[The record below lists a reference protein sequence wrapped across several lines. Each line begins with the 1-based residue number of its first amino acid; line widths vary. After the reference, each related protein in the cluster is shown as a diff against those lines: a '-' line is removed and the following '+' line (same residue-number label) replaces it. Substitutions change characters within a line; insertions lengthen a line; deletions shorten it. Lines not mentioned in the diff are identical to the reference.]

1 MTNHCCCG
9 QVAYDVGRG
18 VPVWEPLLDVVGER
32 LAETFMRAN
41 KRDHTGLPIYDDR

>member
-1 MTNHCCCG
+1 
-9 QVAYDVGRG
+9 VAYDVGRG
-18 VPVWEPLLDVVGER
+18 VPVWEPLVDVVGER